1 MLFCIVC
8 LYQSRCDELRNKE
21 YIDLIMKKIGVALVR
36 GVILLF
42 SKLPLKWLYAVG
54 GVFSWFAYKVFHY
67 RESVVITNLARSF
80 PELRCW
86 ELDDI
91 AAAFYRHLGDM
102 IAEAVWF
109 GGSDYKRL
117 RKQRLCTVANPEVLN
132 EAFVSTPGV
141 VLLNSHCG
149 NWEILG
155 GLCSYN
161 YNENHPNPYVED
173 DMFVVYKQQSNA
185 VMDEVLKK
193 NRINC
198 KRDYKGMLESSQ
210 ILRTVLQNKDKKR
223 IYICNSDQHPYVGR
237 FYLGEFLN
245 QPTYAMKGVVGVAH
259 KMNMS
264 VVYMRMVHKARGSY
278 EISFV
283 KLCDDASEHDP
294 EDIVRMYYKELEK
307 EIRETPH
314 NWLWSHKRWK

>member
-1 MLFCIVC
+1 
-8 LYQSRCDELRNKE
+8 
-21 YIDLIMKKIGVALVR
+21 MKKIGVALVR
-36 GVILLF
+36 GLILMF
-42 SKLPLKWLYAVG
+42 SKLPLKWLYAIG
-54 GVFSWFAYKVFHY
+54 GVFSWFAYKVLHY

-102 IAEAVWF
+102 VAEAVWF

-132 EAFVSTPGV
+132 EAFVSSPGV

-155 GLCSYN
+155 GFCSYN
-161 YNENHPNPYVED
+161 YDENHPNPYIED

-245 QPTYAMKGVVGVAH
+245 QPTYAMKGAVGVAH

-264 VVYMRMVHKARGSY
+264 VLFMRMVHKARGSY

-283 KLCDDASEHDP
+283 KLCDDASKHDP

>member
-1 MLFCIVC
+1 MYVHI
-8 LYQSRCDELRNKE
+8 CDELRKEE
-21 YIDLIMKKIGVALVR
+21 YICLIMKKIGVALVR
-36 GVILLF
+36 GLILMF
-42 SKLPLKWLYAVG
+42 SKLPLKWLYVIG
-54 GVFSWFAYKVFHY
+54 GVFSWFAYKVIHY

-102 IAEAVWF
+102 VAEAVWF

-161 YNENHPNPYVED
+161 YDESHPNPYSED

-283 KLCDDASEHDP
+283 KLCDDASEHNP